1 MKIISSRA
9 EKGMLLAK
17 DFIRCYLKRPA
28 WEPWEGRQKLLNQ
41 VGKWTDGWGGYLL
54 G

>member
-1 MKIISSRA
+1 
-9 EKGMLLAK
+9 MLLAK

-41 VGKWTDGWGGYLL
+41 VGKWTDGWGDAY
-54 G
+54 